1 MLISKSKIISIIK
14 EEIEKNKVMESNSIS
29 IKMPPKGFMGKSS
42 SKMPPEEVLG
52 AENNVDVDVPK
63 LERPNP
69 AELEAAIKNL
79 YNVTRKKIGKII
91 IDWDKIDEIMG
102 DPVGLGDIKGA
113 GQRVPSRRLWFE
125 DEMGSGMVGM
135 DSDNERFI
143 EFINGVR
150 PVSNAKYLLEWMR
163 DFHKKLEEE
172 NDVEVGELVKN
183 IIKNIDEI
191 RRAIVQNPVVTGMT
205 PVFGNSQ
212 ALRYFPVMESGDFEG
227 GGKVP
232 AYKKDLLSKGAV
244 NPKVPTFKS
253 YGGGADG
260 KSPKLIMAT
269 RELDWWEDN
278 YPSFNSADFKER
290 NAVGDLK

>member
-1 MLISKSKIISIIK
+1 
-14 EEIEKNKVMESNSIS
+14 
-29 IKMPPKGFMGKSS
+29 
-42 SKMPPEEVLG
+42 
-52 AENNVDVDVPK
+52 
-63 LERPNP
+63 
-69 AELEAAIKNL
+69 
-79 YNVTRKKIGKII
+79 
-91 IDWDKIDEIMG
+91 
-102 DPVGLGDIKGA
+102 
-113 GQRVPSRRLWFE
+113 
-125 DEMGSGMVGM
+125 
-135 DSDNERFI
+135 
-143 EFINGVR
+143 
-150 PVSNAKYLLEWMR
+150 
-163 DFHKKLEEE
+163 
-172 NDVEVGELVKN
+172 
-183 IIKNIDEI
+183 
-191 RRAIVQNPVVTGMT
+191 MT

-244 NPKVPTFKS
+244 NPKVPTFQS